1 MSNYRKICELPI
13 HDVKLNEVVE
23 LASIDYSHTVRRVNI
38 HENVIDTE
46 QQAIDRVIEI
56 YRTGKKAFILPYKE

>member
-1 MSNYRKICELPI
+1 MSSYRKISELTP
-13 HDVKLNEVVE
+13 HNLDLNEVVE
-23 LASIDYSHTVRRVNI
+23 LASIDHSHTIRRVNI
-38 HENVIDTE
+38 SENVMDTE